1 MQSRYDSRR
10 SSIPLVKNLSDVF
23 RQTKPYCAAAADTWE
38 SVGKLTIFKL
48 QKNASLLQQQRYVN
62 SIFRSSIFGIG
73 RSNYDNDM
81 RGNFS
86 KQTVD
91 HCVYY
96 SRIAWG
102 QSHQSER
109 KNRMQLSEFT
119 EMRKSSDRSNSN
131 SIASQPYSL
140 HSKAKLSYSLLV
152 IQVIEGG
159 INCGCKKQNL
169 CNWIM
174 ISLLC

>member
-1 MQSRYDSRR
+1 MLSPWHIRGKVEKSNDVLNGLRNCNNINGTEDVSYSSVSNGADIICVSCSFHKRIEMRFQTKLAWTNMQIMQSRYDSRR

-48 QKNASLLQQQRYVN
+48 QKNASAILQQQRYVN

-102 QSHQSER
+102 QSH
-109 KNRMQLSEFT
+109 
-119 EMRKSSDRSNSN
+119 
-131 SIASQPYSL
+131 
-140 HSKAKLSYSLLV
+140 
-152 IQVIEGG
+152 
-159 INCGCKKQNL
+159 
-169 CNWIM
+169 
-174 ISLLC
+174 

>member
-48 QKNASLLQQQRYVN
+48 QKNASLVQYFRNVN

-73 RSNYDNDM
+73 KSNYDNDM

-102 QSHQSER
+102 QSH
-109 KNRMQLSEFT
+109 
-119 EMRKSSDRSNSN
+119 
-131 SIASQPYSL
+131 
-140 HSKAKLSYSLLV
+140 
-152 IQVIEGG
+152 
-159 INCGCKKQNL
+159 
-169 CNWIM
+169 
-174 ISLLC
+174 